1 MLIAIIM
8 QEMINKV
15 CILVSFSCAVRNC
28 LTHCSHNSSNFGR
41 IIAACLFGDV
51 LDWSVLCIVSQ
62 LFFDYFRILYEGIY
76 VPQSGH
82 EICPIIE
89 HNAVY

>member
-41 IIAACLFGDV
+41 INAACLFGDV

-62 LFFDYFRILYEGIY
+62 LFFLTISESYMKGFMSLKVDMKF
-76 VPQSGH
+76 VK
-82 EICPIIE
+82 
-89 HNAVY
+89 